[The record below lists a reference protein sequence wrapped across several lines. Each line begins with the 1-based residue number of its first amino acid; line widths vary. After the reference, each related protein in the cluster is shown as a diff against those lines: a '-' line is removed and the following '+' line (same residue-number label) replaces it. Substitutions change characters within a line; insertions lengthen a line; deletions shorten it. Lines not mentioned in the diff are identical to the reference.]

1 MRGARLY
8 CRKPLSASHRHKPSV
23 CSSPPPQRRLCTPM
37 PSWLARPQRA
47 TLAPLAMRVRWP
59 RHSFDPHSVLCSPPG
74 SSDWWLYV
82 VRPKKTFDGL
92 YCCFPARFPSSLCSG
107 GVGRRAQR
115 PLSTVLIQE
124 VAVRLTVAVVLNCW
138 IPQHSYKTNKK

>member
-1 MRGARLY
+1 MRGARLC

-23 CSSPPPQRRLCTPM
+23 CSSPPPQHRLCTLL

-92 YCCFPARFPSSLCSG
+92 YWCFPARFPSSVQRRCRTESPAAAVHGADPRSG
-107 GVGRRAQR
+107 GEPHCSSGSQ
-115 PLSTVLIQE
+115 LLDST
-124 VAVRLTVAVVLNCW
+124 ALTLMLQN
-138 IPQHSYKTNKK
+138 